1 MLGAGGVPGSAA
13 MTRGHGMPQIKL
25 TERQFEVLE
34 AAHKASDGW
43 ICRGFSR
50 IWGIAPAAVHAVV
63 KRGYLEM
70 PHGQGR
76 ARLTAAGR
84 ALIEGRSRY
93 PFVIVKG
100 RNS

>member
-1 MLGAGGVPGSAA
+1 MLGAGRMPGHAA
-13 MTRGHGMPQIKL
+13 MTRVREMAQIKL
-25 TERQFEVLE
+25 TDRQFEALE
-34 AAHKASDGW
+34 AAQKASDGW
-43 ICRGFSR
+43 ICRGASR
-50 IWGIAPAAVHAVV
+50 IWGIAPMAVHTMV

-93 PFVIVKG
+93 PFTIVKG